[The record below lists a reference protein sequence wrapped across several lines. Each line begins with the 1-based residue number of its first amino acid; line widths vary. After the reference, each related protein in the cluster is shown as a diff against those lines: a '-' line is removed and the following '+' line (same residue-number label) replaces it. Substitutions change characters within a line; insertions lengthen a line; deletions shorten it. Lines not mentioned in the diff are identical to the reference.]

1 MSELSSAAVTQKLL
15 WCPLISDDE
24 AMHTPF
30 GMDLLLFEVLEA
42 ASDRRHPQAWINR
55 QALLCSSI
63 SKFSQSRL
71 AGPTGS
77 AQSPRLY

>member
-1 MSELSSAAVTQKLL
+1 MLRNINLKVLKMANKKLL
-15 WCPLISDDE
+15 WCPLINDDE
-24 AMHTPF
+24 ATPF

-42 ASDRRHPQAWINR
+42 ASDRRHPQAWIDR

-77 AQSPRLY
+77 A